1 MYIASNS
8 LQAKRL
14 VRSRL
19 EAAAGGARCWTGGAA
34 TARAL
39 RFPQRVSRSMS
50 GGGRAASWQ
59 GMRSSRRPACR
70 RRAAPQGEGGG
81 RARKA
86 KEGRGKAR
94 GSGRRRSQ

>member
-39 RFPQRVSRSMS
+39 RFPQHVSRSMS
-50 GGGRAASWQ
+50 GRGRAASRQ
-59 GMRSSRRPACR
+59 GLRSSRRPAWR
-70 RRAAPQGEGGG
+70 RRAGPQAAAGG
-81 RARKA
+81 RARRGA
-86 KEGRGKAR
+86 QGRGEAR